1 MNDSEKY
8 LALIDVMEKQNI
20 RLIGEVSALRALT
33 TLIALQVPR
42 LNHVIAALQIHL
54 ESIEEDDSKVDYA
67 SSLRALI
74 DTLNEKDQ
82 PGDLD
87 T

>member
-8 LALIDVMEKQNI
+8 LALIDVMQKQNI

-33 TLIALQVPR
+33 TLIALEVPR
-42 LNHVIAALQIHL
+42 LNHVIAGLQIDL

-67 SSLRALI
+67 ASLRALI
-74 DTLNEKDQ
+74 ATLNARVPD
-82 PGDLD
+82 GTDD
-87 T
+87 I